1 MKLPRPWLVPFAL
14 GYACGVF
21 VWEAGYRW
29 GLFSTGK
36 LSIPVI
42 GVGNITAGGSG
53 KTPLVIRLAQYVL
66 ERGKCPGILSRG
78 YGGSRSRSP
87 MPLVFRGQ
95 ESPGPEEVGD
105 EPALMA
111 KKLPGALFG
120 ICPDRFRG
128 GTALQ
133 EAGADLVILDDG
145 FQSLELFQDLK
156 VVFLPEDSSGSFAT
170 SFLHFLPA
178 GSLRD
183 FPSRLAEAEILA
195 YTADAGEEGASSRK
209 RQIRDKLER
218 SFGIGKN
225 GQEILGTRLRFAEVV
240 GADFEPAESLEDL
253 KRKKVV
259 LVSGIAR
266 PERFEQFLRELGIC
280 PVGHLVLKDHVSYSD
295 EQIRKIRQW
304 IGTIEETCEVERILT
319 TEKDLVKWACSSR
332 PDTRLRGI
340 SVKMDWLE
348 QSDWTTHI
356 DPLLEGSGR

>member
-1 MKLPRPWLVPFAL
+1 MKVPRPWLAPFAI

-21 VWEAGYRW
+21 VWEACYRW
-29 GLFSTGK
+29 GVFSTRR

-42 GVGNITAGGSG
+42 GVGSIAAGGSG
-53 KTPLVIRLAQYVL
+53 KTPLVIRLAQYAL

-78 YGGSRSRSP
+78 YGGTRSRSS
-87 MPLVFRGQ
+87 MPVVFRGR

-111 KKLPGALFG
+111 KKLPDALFG
-120 ICPDRFRG
+120 ICPDRVKG

-156 VVFLPEDSSGSFAT
+156 VVFLPEDNSGSFAT
-170 SFLHFLPA
+170 SVFHFLPA
-178 GSLRD
+178 GNLRD
-183 FPSRLAEAEILA
+183 FPSRLAEAEILV
-195 YTADAGEEGASSRK
+195 YTAEAGEKGESPHK
-209 RQIRDKLER
+209 RQIRDKLET
-218 SFGIGKN
+218 SLGIGKN
-225 GQEILGTRLRFAEVV
+225 GPEILGTRLRFAEVV

-253 KRKKVV
+253 RRKKVV

-266 PERFEQFLRELGIC
+266 PERFAQFLRELGIY
-280 PVGHLVLKDHVSYSD
+280 PVGHLVLKDHASYSD
-295 EQIRKIRQW
+295 CRIRKIRQW
-304 IGTIEETCEVERILT
+304 IKKIEETREVDRILT
-319 TEKDLVKWACSSR
+319 TEKDLVKWAGSSH

-348 QSDWTTHI
+348 QSGWTTQI
-356 DPLLEGSGR
+356 DPLLERTKG